1 LNVPQKLLVQI
12 YSIIKTYLYKKQN
25 IMLTV
30 SIPDELD
37 KQLSSVT
44 TDKKEFIIAAI
55 IQKITFLKRS
65 ITPEDLAKEYA
76 DTVRENDEITK
87 DFAHVDNEN
96 WNDY

>member
-1 LNVPQKLLVQI
+1 
-12 YSIIKTYLYKKQN
+12 
-25 IMLTV
+25 MLTI

-55 IQKITFLKRS
+55 TQKISFLKKS

-76 DTVRENDEITK
+76 DSIKENDEITK
-87 DFAHVDNEN
+87 DFAHADNEN
-96 WNDY
+96 WNDR